1 MSLYL
6 ELIPA
11 IAAITSGLATAYSA
25 YKLKNKV
32 EAEKHFINKLSE
44 SKSTINENDL
54 KYFKNLRNKI
64 AHNIV
69 VNDDE
74 ISKVTEILELYV
86 KMLKDDERKYI
97 NEAML
102 QESIKGRLRYADK
115 IISKIGIEASPEY
128 NKQSQADA

>member
-6 ELIPA
+6 ELLPA

-25 YKLKNKV
+25 YKLKSKV
-32 EAEKHFINKLSE
+32 DAEKNFISTLSE
-44 SKSTINENDL
+44 SKNTISEGDL
-54 KYFKNLRNKI
+54 KYFKNIRNKV
-64 AHNIV
+64 AHNV
-69 VNDDE
+69 KVDDNE
-74 ISKVTEILELYV
+74 ISKVTEILEIYV
-86 KMLKDDERKYI
+86 QKLKEEDKRYI

-115 IISKIGIEASPEY
+115 IISKIGIVASPEY